1 MPEQEKSIGR
11 KILSF
16 FVKEDPDNGSASAQ
30 PNAPVIAGPAAATG
44 ASLPGTSVPGTGTP
58 NAVNQTPAGGP
69 SSSETKF
76 IEHFAAV
83 LEKTNPQGPDYFEF
97 RETLRNLSNLG
108 LGEEKQ
114 YQAAWASFKAMGGVT
129 DVGVLTNT
137 ANQYLSALN
146 ADRESFRKSV
156 NDALAERVGGLQNEQ
171 KQLQTV
177 NENLAKQILELQN
190 KINANNERLG
200 KIGAEIDEQSQKINQ
215 NRQTYE
221 VTYNTFVEQIK
232 ADLTKI
238 ANYLK

>member
-11 KILSF
+11 KILGF
-16 FVKEDPDNGSASAQ
+16 FVKEEPENSPAPAQ
-30 PNAPVIAGPAAATG
+30 PNAPGVTAGPATPG
-44 ASLPGTSVPGTGTP
+44 MPGPGTARPG
-58 NAVNQTPAGGP
+58 NAAPMGGL
-69 SSSETKF
+69 SSSEQKF

-83 LEKTNPQGPDYFEF
+83 LEKTNLQGPDYFEF

-114 YQAAWASFKAMGGVT
+114 YQAAWASFRAMGGVS
-129 DVGVLTNT
+129 DVSVLTNT

-146 ADRESFRKSV
+146 ADRESFAKSV
-156 NDALAERVGGLQNEQ
+156 DDALRERVGGLQNEQ
-171 KQLQTV
+171 KQLQTE
-177 NENLAKQILELQN
+177 NETLAKQILELQN
-190 KINANNERLG
+190 KINANNERLS

-232 ADLTKI
+232 ADVARI
-238 ANYLK
+238 ASYLK